1 MASSFE
7 TVHDFRSSSSRLF
20 LIRIVQVSESEASAG
35 HEVNAALVRSGTELG
50 PQGIAEFN
58 RQIDQR
64 VAEAEVTGRDRE
76 TSHFADD
83 EESYIDASC
92 GEEREDVAEVRKQS
106 PRSIAW
112 SASPFFLSRR
122 AVFRNAWAS
131 NCISAK
137 RIT

>member
-1 MASSFE
+1 M
-7 TVHDFRSSSSRLF
+7 
-20 LIRIVQVSESEASAG
+20 QVSESEASAG
-35 HEVNAALVRSGTELG
+35 HEVNVALVRSGTELG

-64 VAEAEVTGRDRE
+64 VAEVTGRDRE

-106 PRSIAW
+106 PRSTAW
-112 SASPFFLSRR
+112 TASPFFLSRR
-122 AVFRNAWAS
+122 DVFRNAWAS